1 MSVEEFVFHIT
12 GQTKT
17 KIRNTSVVIVEL
29 RNVRANAHH
38 MRMCRTTIVMN
49 FPGHKFRAIPHKKNA
64 KLPKL
69 LNITGKRLHGV
80 LSRSCYRVA
89 KLNFLYKIL
98 KKPCIFLSAFH
109 GIGNTLEVAFLY
121 YPYFGCLASYHRII
135 GALMGL
141 PYAVV

>member
-49 FPGHKFRAIPHKKNA
+49 FPGHKFRAIPHKK
-64 KLPKL
+64 
-69 LNITGKRLHGV
+69 KRKASEAFKHHREEV
-80 LSRSCYRVA
+80 TWSS
-89 KLNFLYKIL
+89 
-98 KKPCIFLSAFH
+98 KP
-109 GIGNTLEVAFLY
+109 
-121 YPYFGCLASYHRII
+121 
-135 GALMGL
+135 
-141 PYAVV
+141 